1 MLILCGI
8 QIVMAIMAI
17 KNPNQ
22 WIEWYGFGFTE
33 GVRNFAKE
41 EWLEIQRLLG
51 ELEETEKREQRQKRI
66 EGRKNGKD
74 RKKR

>member
-1 MLILCGI
+1 MDRM
-8 QIVMAIMAI
+8 V
-17 KNPNQ
+17 
-22 WIEWYGFGFTE
+22 WIWIYRGGE
-33 GVRNFAKE
+33 KKKK
-41 EWLEIQRLLG
+41 RLLG